1 MHILM
6 KLAVGV
12 AALAG
17 ASALSACGNDR
28 YGYGRGYGG
37 VAVGYGAAVG
47 NPYWGWNDNFYYPG
61 TGRYVYDNQRRRHR
75 WNNVQRGYWES
86 RRSNWRGD
94 RRMRSNWRDFRAPRG
109 RR

>member
-1 MHILM
+1 MHSLV
-6 KLAVGV
+6 KLATAA

-17 ASALSACGNDR
+17 AAVLGGCASDR
-28 YGYGRGYGG
+28 YGYGGARGG
-37 VAVGYGAAVG
+37 VAVGYG

-61 TGRYVYDNQRRRHR
+61 TGAYVYDNNRRRHR
-75 WNNVQRGYWES
+75 WNDSQRGYWEG

-94 RRMRSNWRDFRAPRG
+94 RRMRSNWRDFRGQRGPRG